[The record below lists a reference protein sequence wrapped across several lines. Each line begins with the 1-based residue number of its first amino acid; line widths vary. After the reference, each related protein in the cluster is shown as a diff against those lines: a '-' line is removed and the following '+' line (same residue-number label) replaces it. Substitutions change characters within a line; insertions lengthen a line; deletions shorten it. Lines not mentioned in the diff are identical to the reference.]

1 MKKAYDLD
9 GKPLLVLNGLS
20 CTFYQDESI
29 SIVGASGVGKTTLLH
44 LIGTL
49 DKPTEG
55 TILHFDKDVFAWPD
69 RRLSTFRNR
78 EIGFVFQFHH
88 LLPEF
93 NCLENVMM
101 PCLLAGQPYKEASD
115 RARQLLDYLGLGGK
129 EELNV
134 KKLSG
139 GEQQRVA
146 LARALVRNPR
156 LILADEPTGNLDE
169 KSGQKVA
176 QLLFEIRQE
185 VKAALIIV
193 THNLSLASMTD
204 RCIGLK
210 AGRAHEISR
219 EGLAEFVMDE
229 AA

>member
-1 MKKAYDLD
+1 MK
-9 GKPLLVLNGLS
+9 GLS
-20 CTFYQDESI
+20 CTFFEDESV
-29 SIVGASGVGKTTLLH
+29 SIIGASGVGKSTFLH
-44 LIGTL
+44 IIGTL
-49 DKPTEG
+49 EHPTSG
-55 TILHFDKDVFAWPD
+55 SIKHFSQDVFSWPD
-69 RRLSTFRNR
+69 KRLSFFRNK

-88 LLPEF
+88 LLSEF
-93 NCLENVMM
+93 NCIENVMM
-101 PCLLAGQPYKEASD
+101 PCLLAGDSRKEALD
-115 RARQLLDYLGLGGK
+115 RARQLLEYLGLGGK

-156 LILADEPTGNLDE
+156 IILADEPTGNLDE

-176 QLLFEIRQE
+176 QLLFRVRKE

-210 AGRAHEISR
+210 AGKAYEIPK

>member
-1 MKKAYDLD
+1 M
-9 GKPLLVLNGLS
+9 VLNDLS
-20 CTFYQDESI
+20 CTFYQDESV
-29 SIVGASGVGKTTLLH
+29 SIVGASGVGKTTFLH

-49 DKPTEG
+49 DRPTEG
-55 TILHFDKDVFAWPD
+55 TILHFSQDVFSWSD

-93 NCLENVMM
+93 NCMENVMM
-101 PCLLAGQPYKEASD
+101 PCLLAGDAKKDAGD
-115 RARQLLDYLGLGGK
+115 RARELLSHLGLGGK

-146 LARALVRNPR
+146 LARALIRTPR

-169 KSGQKVA
+169 KAGQKVA
-176 QLLFEIRQE
+176 ELLFRIRQE

-193 THNLSLASMTD
+193 THNLNLASMTD

-210 AGRAHEISR
+210 AGRAYEIPR
-219 EGLAEFVMDE
+219 EGLADFVMDE

>member
-1 MKKAYDLD
+1 MVLD
-9 GKPLLVLNGLS
+9 ELS
-20 CTFYQDESI
+20 CAFYQNESV

-44 LIGTL
+44 LIGTI
-49 DKPTEG
+49 DRPTSG
-55 TILHFDKDVFAWPD
+55 TILHFSEDVFSWSD
-69 RRLSTFRNR
+69 KRLSVFRNQ

-88 LLPEF
+88 LLSEF

-101 PCLLAGQPYKEASD
+101 PCLLAGENPKDSTE

-129 EELNV
+129 EEFNV

-176 QLLFEIRQE
+176 QLLFKVRQE

-193 THNLSLASMTD
+193 THNLNLASMTD

-210 AGRAHEISR
+210 AGRAYDIPK